1 MTQDAF
7 DALLA
12 RRDEL
17 KDDHDR
23 ACALLEEE
31 GPRFAHDNRRECVRL
46 YDMLAAVQAQVDA
59 ELAAERASGT

>member
-1 MTQDAF
+1 MNPDAF

-17 KDDHDR
+17 KLDHER
-23 ACALLEEE
+23 ACAILEEE
-31 GPRFAHDNRRECVRL
+31 GTHHAQANHRKCGRL
-46 YDMLAAVQAQVDA
+46 YDALAAVQAQVDA